1 MITAAAAAAFTAAAL
16 FAGPVPATAAGC
28 GYEATTTVHLRSGPG
43 SGYVSLGLLR
53 EGDRLGTP
61 KQKRGGWWKTFTMD
75 RTASGIKAGRTGWV
89 KASYLRKS
97 VCMRLE

>member
-1 MITAAAAAAFTAAAL
+1 MITAAAAATLATSTL
-16 FAGPVPATAAGC
+16 FVGPVPATAAGC

-61 KQKRGGWWKTFTMD
+61 KAKRGGWWKTFTMD
-75 RTASGIKAGRTGWV
+75 RTASGIKAGKTGWV
-89 KASYLRKS
+89 KKPYLRKS
-97 VCMRLE
+97 VCMQLD